1 MNSYTF
7 IVNPIAGHVRSSG
20 IINKLSSLA
29 SLHPNKYKLI
39 ITEQP
44 THATSIA
51 RDLTKNSLATNIVAV
66 GGDGTVN
73 EVINGFNLDSPSSL
87 AVLPYGSG
95 NDVGRFLYNNK
106 HSKFLDMLIKSEYT
120 ETVAYDVGIAE
131 ITDINGN
138 VFKKKFINAVGIGFD
153 AYVAYLNQY
162 EKVLTGIP
170 SYLIAVFKALRS
182 STGIDMK
189 IGIGDREISQK
200 CLLVTIGNGKTS
212 GGGFFLNPDADP
224 TDGELNI
231 TTVEFG
237 PRSEILRNLPFALIN
252 KLHRVKKASFYKGNT
267 ICLELSSPYY
277 VHLDGEI
284 ASENA
289 VKINVNLYGKIKI
302 MREK

>member
-1 MNSYTF
+1 MNRFTF
-7 IVNPIAGHVRSSG
+7 IINPIAGNVLSSG
-20 IINKLSSLA
+20 IINKLSALES
-29 SLHPNKYKLI
+29 SDPENYKVI
-39 ITEQP
+39 FTERP
-44 THATSIA
+44 AHATAIA
-51 RDLTKNSLATNIVAV
+51 KNLTKNSFATNIVAV
-66 GGDGTVN
+66 GGDGTIN
-73 EVINGFNLDSPSSL
+73 EIINGFNLNSPSSL

-95 NDVGRFLYNNK
+95 NDVSRFLYKK
-106 HSKFLDMLIKSEYT
+106 HSKFLETIIKPDLT
-120 ETVAYDVGIAE
+120 ETMTYDIGIAE
-131 ITDINGN
+131 IIDANEN
-138 VFKKKFINAVGIGFD
+138 VIRKKFINAVGIGFD
-153 AYVAYLNQY
+153 AYVAYLNQH
-162 EKVLTGIP
+162 EKVLSGIP
-170 SYLIAVFKALRS
+170 SYLIAVLKALKS

-189 IGIGDREISQK
+189 ILIGNKMITQK

-252 KLHRVKKASFYKGNT
+252 KLHRVKKARFYKGNS

-284 ASENA
+284 ASKEA
-289 VKINVNLYGKIKI
+289 VKIKVKLNGKIKI